1 MLLLNSKNFDKQIDF
16 EQFIRADAKNM
27 IQDFSSKK
35 KRNNKR
41 LLLDAQKRLMTSK
54 NKLEILYMKSMKIK
68 KIISNQPPMDNM
80 LELSREESEATTLDD
95 FDGSYSTRFTTNFV
109 PSQEV
114 RRALLKY
121 KVNVE
126 TRVMQGAKSIIK
138 VNRNDRE
145 SVQTVSF
152 DGKVIN

>member
-95 FDGSYSTRFTTNFV
+95 FDGSYGTKFTTNFV

-152 DGKVIN
+152 EGKVIN